1 MALVG
6 VLGGMIGLG
15 GAEFRLP
22 LLIGLFG
29 FVALQAVVL
38 NEAMSLLVVLTA
50 LPARLFSVPWSSC
63 PPLVRSGQPARRQPG
78 RCLGGGDLGDADE
91 VGHVVPGA
99 RGAAGPGRRRAG
111 VEPFRSCRGAGSTAG
126 RATCRRGGH
135 WDCGRPDGCGRGR
148 AAYPDDRA
156 AVRVDIEIAGSLS
169 LAVSLPTMLV
179 AFARYSRDASFAV
192 LRQQRAFVLAMAAGS
207 IAGTA
212 LEDSSSAS
220 CPISS

>member
-1 MALVG
+1 MTGIPDKAAVTRRRRLRFLGDFPSRDADRPHSLIGAFTAVALVG

-50 LPARLFSVPWSSC
+50 LPARLFSVPWSSLS
-63 PPLVRSGQPARRQPG
+63 PLVRSGQPARRQPG

-91 VGHVVPGA
+91 VAHVVPGA

-126 RATCRRGGH
+126 RATCRS
-135 WDCGRPDGCGRGR
+135 GRPLGLW
-148 AAYPDDRA
+148 P
-156 AVRVDIEIAGSLS
+156 
-169 LAVSLPTMLV
+169 P
-179 AFARYSRDASFAV
+179 
-192 LRQQRAFVLAMAAGS
+192 
-207 IAGTA
+207 
-212 LEDSSSAS
+212 
-220 CPISS
+220 